1 MDVHF
6 PKEDAEKK
14 TSFNACSKGN
24 RKGPLS
30 IVVNKLVQYKRSI
43 SLDS

>member
-6 PKEDAEKK
+6 PKEDAEKQ

-24 RKGPLS
+24 RKGSLT
-30 IVVNKLVQYKRSI
+30 IVDNKNKCNTKDQLV
-43 SLDS
+43 